1 MELKQKGGNI
11 TVESA
16 DDYESL
22 EEEDLLQ
29 HFDGA
34 YSLENAVKDDC
45 KVPDSPFSIADD
57 AVMHGSEARRS
68 FLVGCVGL
76 RGIEKIDDGNES
88 KGECD
93 GSSPGGDHDKERYET
108 VLVSQANELRER
120 NRLYQRRYRQR
131 VAEAKKAGLFREVK
145 CQATVRLANLESA

>member
-45 KVPDSPFSIADD
+45 KVPESPFSIADD
-57 AVMHGSEARRS
+57 AVMHGSEAGRRS

-76 RGIEKIDDGNES
+76 R
-88 KGECD
+88 
-93 GSSPGGDHDKERYET
+93 Y
-108 VLVSQANELRER
+108 
-120 NRLYQRRYRQR
+120 
-131 VAEAKKAGLFREVK
+131 
-145 CQATVRLANLESA
+145 